1 MLERLSI
8 KNIGGIGSAELIFSD
23 SEEYNFT
30 VITGESGAGKSS
42 VVRALEILSGKRTQ
56 TSFIRA
62 GEEKANVEAVFSSEL
77 SPSEEGTVY
86 ASRECFRGARGNAC
100 IQAKPMPLSSYA
112 ELMGKLL
119 RIQSQF
125 AQLELLD
132 EERQLAMVD
141 TSGGAE
147 LAKLL
152 NEMKQTYQN
161 AINEEKLLRKLTEKE
176 REIEK
181 KFENAEE
188 IIQIVKMCNPQ
199 KGLESELEER
209 RKFLSEKI
217 STLTQGRLALDELT
231 GGASG
236 NGMIE
241 QIERTFMKICRS
253 LPDEIREKAELTA
266 NDGISNIQDI
276 LRLAGSHFSI
286 NELKRSK
293 EEYNSIEQKLGNLR
307 KIKRLTG
314 AEDEDA
320 ILSWST
326 EAEEAISWLQNSRK
340 EISEIEARSRTAR
353 REASRCAMQLRELRK
368 SAASKLE
375 LRVNECLKDLGMN
388 DSKLSIRFS
397 EHLRLRR
404 DGADKV
410 NFMLVTPKR
419 EGPVEKIASGGE
431 LSRLLLALQL
441 SLPDEWLPDTIVFDE
456 VEAGLGG
463 MAAVLSGQKLR
474 ELSSKCQVILV
485 THEAS
490 IAALGSKHF
499 LIEKHEGE
507 ATILEI
513 SGDSRVS
520 ELARMLTGDSSLHE
534 ARLHA
539 QKLLK
544 S

>member
-1 MLERLSI
+1 M
-8 KNIGGIGSAELIFSD
+8 
-23 SEEYNFT
+23 T
-30 VITGESGAGKSS
+30 
-42 VVRALEILSGKRTQ
+42 
-56 TSFIRA
+56 
-62 GEEKANVEAVFSSEL
+62 
-77 SPSEEGTVY
+77 
-86 ASRECFRGARGNAC
+86 
-100 IQAKPMPLSSYA
+100 
-112 ELMGKLL
+112 KLL

-147 LAKLL
+147 LAKSLD
-152 NEMKQTYQN
+152 EMKKTYQN
-161 AINEEKLLRKLTEKE
+161 AVNEEKLLRTLAEKE
-176 REIEK
+176 REIVK
-181 KFENAEE
+181 RFENAEE
-188 IIQIVKMCNPQ
+188 IVKIVKMCNPQ

-209 RKFLSEKI
+209 RKYLSERI
-217 STLTQGRLALDELT
+217 SALTQGRSALDELT

-236 NGMIE
+236 NGIIE
-241 QIERTFMKICRS
+241 LIERACMRICRS

-266 NDGISNIQDI
+266 NEGISNINNM
-276 LRLAGSHFSI
+276 LRIAGSHFSI
-286 NELKRSK
+286 NELRRSR
-293 EEYNSIEQKLGNLR
+293 EEHDNTEQRLGNLR
-307 KIKRLTG
+307 KLKRMTG
-314 AEDEDA
+314 AEDDEA
-320 ILSWST
+320 ILKWGT
-326 EAEEAISWLQNSRK
+326 EAEEAILWLQNSRK
-340 EISEIEARSRTAR
+340 EISEIEASSRAAR

-375 LRVNECLKDLGMN
+375 IRVSECLRDLGMN
-388 DSKLSIRFS
+388 DSKLSIKFFERT
-397 EHLRLRR
+397 RLRR

-463 MAAVLSGQKLR
+463 MAAVLSGEKLR
-474 ELSSKCQVILV
+474 DLSSKCQVILV

-507 ATILEI
+507 ATIQEI

-539 QKLLK
+539 KKLLK